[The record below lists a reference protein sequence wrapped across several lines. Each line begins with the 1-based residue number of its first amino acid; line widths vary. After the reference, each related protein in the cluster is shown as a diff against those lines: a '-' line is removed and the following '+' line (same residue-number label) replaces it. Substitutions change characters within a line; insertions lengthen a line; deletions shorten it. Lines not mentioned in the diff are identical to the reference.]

1 MQSTELLLIGF
12 KSNVQADLTIMVVI
26 VNPVTAMVVVMLAM
40 FVKRYGAPTV
50 AANVWA
56 ATSFVVVR

>member
-1 MQSTELLLIGF
+1 MQSTERLLIGF
-12 KSNVQADLTIMVVI
+12 KSNARADLTIMVVT
-26 VNPVTAMVVVMLAM
+26 VNQVMVMVVVMLAM
-40 FVKRYGAPTV
+40 FVKRYGVPTV